1 MAPLKINVGGNTIMT
16 KVKAPAI
23 KRTPRGNEGTSTAT
37 FPLTKMYVANVTA
50 DNKPK
55 MIPVV
60 SKVPADFSSKPLD
73 KNVPTSKKITE
84 ITFSLEGNVFV
95 VTASMIIP
103 TQTNWNK
110 RIIAI
115 EAGTVFNEA

>member
-1 MAPLKINVGGNTIMT
+1 
-16 KVKAPAI
+16 
-23 KRTPRGNEGTSTAT
+23 
-37 FPLTKMYVANVTA
+37 MYVANVTA

-60 SKVPADFSSKPLD
+60 SKSPADVSNNPLD
-73 KNVPTSKKITE
+73 KNVPASKKITE

-95 VTASMIIP
+95 ATASMIIP

-110 RIIAI
+110 SIIAI
-115 EAGTVFNEA
+115 EAGTVLKKRNKKFQ